1 MIEYNHQPD
10 KRVKIMFHSKANI
23 VSEFNKGNLDVV
35 AKQLKMYGNITKDKS
50 FDVDSGIYAGS
61 HRKTS
66 IEHHGIV
73 WEVKMHNG
81 KVISVVQ
88 YH

>member
-1 MIEYNHQPD
+1 MKEN
-10 KRVKIMFHSKANI
+10 IMFLTKAKI
-23 VSEFNKGNLDVV
+23 ISAFKKGDIDMV

-50 FDVDSGIYAGS
+50 FDVESGRYAGC
-61 HRKTS
+61 HRNTT

-81 KVISVVQ
+81 NVISVSQ
-88 YH
+88 SH

>member
-1 MIEYNHQPD
+1 MIEYKNQPD
-10 KRVKIMFHSKANI
+10 KRVKPMFLSKTKI

-35 AKQLKMYGNITKDKS
+35 AKQLKMYGKIRKDKS

-66 IEHHGIV
+66 IEHHDIV

-81 KVISVVQ
+81 NVISVVQ